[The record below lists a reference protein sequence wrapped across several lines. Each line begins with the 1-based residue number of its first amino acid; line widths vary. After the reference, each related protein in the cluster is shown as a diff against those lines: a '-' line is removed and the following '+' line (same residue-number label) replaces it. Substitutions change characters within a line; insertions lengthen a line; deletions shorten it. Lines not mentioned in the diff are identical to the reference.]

1 MNMKLVLVLL
11 GSLFSAVAA
20 ESIRETELMDPNG
33 IIDGLI
39 EASGADDED
48 LYNDYDENYDENSDS
63 FDESGDYSGDSEDD
77 DDDETEDDLES
88 TMDTPTTTLGNHIEG
103 DKPHKPKINTE
114 VIQLENDIAISREI
128 NPDENEPSNR
138 ISMAITSNGF
148 FSRTEV
154 VIAVVAGG
162 VVGLVF
168 AVIIVLLVM
177 RVRKNKKGDIAYD
190 TVKKPIYKKA
200 PTIEA

>member
-1 MNMKLVLVLL
+1 MNVRLVLFLVGCLL
-11 GSLFSAVAA
+11 SAAVA
-20 ESIRETELMDPNG
+20 ESIRETELMDPHTMIG
-33 IIDGLI
+33 GLL

-48 LYNDYDENYDENSDS
+48 IYTDNYDDEDSDDYEGS
-63 FDESGDYSGDSEDD
+63 SGSGDI
-77 DDDETEDDLES
+77 DEESEDDLES
-88 TMDTPTTTLGNHIEG
+88 TISTPTVTLGN
-103 DKPHKPKINTE
+103 KILEDDVRKVKDQNE
-114 VIQLENDIAISREI
+114 VVQINNDIEVLKETI
-128 NPDENEPSNR
+128 PDDQSNQ
-138 ISMAITSNGF
+138 ISMASTSHGF

-162 VVGLVF
+162 LVGLVF
-168 AVIIVLLVM
+168 AIIIVLLIM